1 MGLFSGLEKL
11 GFKNMGMEVF
21 GKEEGKRPPVEE
33 KKKKATEPLKEE
45 DCLFL
50 KSYNCPICDGNFKC
64 LTVKTG
70 KIRSV
75 AQDDDLRPIYR
86 EMEPLKYDAVVCPNC
101 GYAALAKYFPVM
113 MKVQSKK
120 IREKV
125 IPQFQ
130 GIEVSEN
137 KYSYEEALLRYKMVL
152 LCDVM
157 GDVQNGRKAYTCLKM
172 AWLIRSKMINEG
184 EELKPEERKELESD
198 ELECIQ
204 NAYEGYCMAFSSEAF
219 PISGMD
225 EITLSYLCAELA
237 YRLGKYSESL
247 RLLSNI
253 IANTHVPQRIKDKA
267 LILKDQ
273 IRLKN
278 EEEKQENNG

>member
-11 GFKNMGMEVF
+11 GFKNTEMEVF
-21 GKEEGKRPPVEE
+21 NKEENKKVRVEE
-33 KKKKATEPLKEE
+33 KKKQVMEPLKEE
-45 DCLFL
+45 DCLFP
-50 KSYNCPICDGNFKC
+50 KSYTCPICDEKFKC

-75 AQDDDLRPIYR
+75 SQDDDLRPVYR
-86 EMEPLKYDAVVCPNC
+86 EMEPLKYDAVICPHC

-113 MKVQSKK
+113 LTVQSKR

-130 GIEVSEN
+130 GIEISEN

-152 LCDVM
+152 LCDVV
-157 GDVQNGRKAYTCLKM
+157 GGVQSGRKAYTCLKM
-172 AWLIRSKMINEG
+172 AWLIRSKMMNEG
-184 EELKPEERKELESD
+184 ENLNPEERRELEKD

-204 NAYEGYCMAFSSEAF
+204 NAYEGYCMAFSSETF

-253 IANTHVPQRIKDKA
+253 IANNHVPQRIKDKA
-267 LILKDQ
+267 LVLKDR

-278 EEEKQENNG
+278 DEEKHENND